1 MKLHPTEY
9 NLNKISKYYSTSKS
23 SDMLI
28 KLQNVTLCEQSD
40 FYSAIKYAEFI
51 FSTHTTAYVEVNLMK
66 KTNGI
71 HR

>member
-40 FYSAIKYAEFI
+40 FYSAIKYA
-51 FSTHTTAYVEVNLMK
+51 NLSFLHILSLCGGK
-66 KTNGI
+66 PYEKTNSI